1 MAVCQAITFKSAP
14 SVQTSTLFSCSV
26 VAKKTAT
33 TFFFISCVKCLWDFV
48 GRFLGSSLQPDKP
61 LSAGHYSPIFGDRK
75 KRCCDRFK

>member
-1 MAVCQAITFKSAP
+1 MAGYQAITFQCAP

-48 GRFLGSSLQPDKP
+48 GHFLGSRLPSSKP
-61 LSAGHYSPIFGDRK
+61 LPPGRYSPVVDVRK
-75 KRCCDRFK
+75 LGCCDHFK